1 MADAVMRFFLP
12 SSWRPGAHV
21 ADHENIDID
30 DDEGELMIGMGMD
43 THRREAL
50 ERRRSTVAE
59 AEDRLGRD
67 LEEGFMDDSDDEE
80 HEARPNA
87 GLRH

>member
-12 SSWRPGAHV
+12 SSWRPGAHM

-30 DDEGELMIGMGMD
+30 QDEGELMIGMDMD
-43 THRREAL
+43 AGRREAL
-50 ERRRSTVAE
+50 ERRRSVAPE

-67 LEEGFMDDSDDEE
+67 LEEGFMDDSDDEV
-80 HEARPNA
+80 HEARHNA
-87 GLRH
+87 GIRH